1 MVKLCYSSPSWKQKK
16 WWIIIFASLQS
27 LIYWLEFERVVKQR
41 QQASQL
47 WQTHLFIPAH
57 ISASFSHSCYLLT
70 LKCVTCLF
78 WPRVAAWPLNPV
90 ARALG
95 NSHLAGLVLTRR
107 LLVELIAICIALLV
121 SQLCLGDISVL
132 SPRFFPFLAPS
143 LRLCLLFVTFWGE
156 ELDTV
161 WCVIKYSCLK

>member
-1 MVKLCYSSPSWKQKK
+1 MVKLCYSSPRWKQKK

-47 WQTHLFIPAH
+47 WQKLLFIPAH
-57 ISASFSHSCYLLT
+57 ISASFSHNCSPLAP
-70 LKCVTCLF
+70 KCVTCRL
-78 WPRVAAWPLNPV
+78 WPRVAAWPLNP
-90 ARALG
+90 AAPALG

-132 SPRFFPFLAPS
+132 FPPFFHSS
-143 LRLCLLFVTFWGE
+143 LRLSGSVCCSSHSGE
-156 ELDTV
+156 
-161 WCVIKYSCLK
+161 KN